1 MQTASNPKHIRFME
15 PTIEKFGSEFVTA
28 NVYSKKVVEVLFLA
42 LGDPGSPVLP
52 RHCSPRWGRQ
62 TLKVRGAHWFSF
74 ASNSLSEGGASVQF
88 RVKLSKWEGSHRF
101 SFASNSQSEGGA
113 SVQFRVKLSKWRGCI
128 GSVSPQTLKV
138 RGVHRFS
145 FASNSQSEGAHRLIF
160 ASNSQCEEGASVQF
174 RGKIFFSIRQNVFMR
189 KAHHFFTWF

>member
-1 MQTASNPKHIRFME
+1 ME
-15 PTIEKFGSEFVTA
+15 PTIEKFGSEFVIA
-28 NVYSKKVVEVLFLA
+28 NVYSKKVVEVLFLV

-62 TLKVRGAHWFSF
+62 TLKVRGADRFSF
-74 ASNSLSEGGASVQF
+74 ASNSL
-88 RVKLSKWEGSHRF
+88 
-101 SFASNSQSEGGA
+101 SEGGA

-174 RGKIFFSIRQNVFMR
+174 RCKIFFSIRQNVFMR

>member
-15 PTIEKFGSEFVTA
+15 PTIEKFGSEFVIA
-28 NVYSKKVVEVLFLA
+28 NVYSKKVVEVLFLV

-62 TLKVRGAHWFSF
+62 TLKVRGAHRFSF

-88 RVKLSKWEGSHRF
+88 RVKLSKWEGAHRF

-113 SVQFRVKLSKWRGCI
+113 SVQFRVKLSKWGGASVNFRVKLSMWGGRI
-128 GSVSPQTLKV
+128 GSVS
-138 RGVHRFS
+138 
-145 FASNSQSEGAHRLIF
+145 
-160 ASNSQCEEGASVQF
+160 
-174 RGKIFFSIRQNVFMR
+174 RQNIF
-189 KAHHFFTWF
+189 

>member
-62 TLKVRGAHWFSF
+62 TLKVRGADRFSF

-88 RVKLSKWEGSHRF
+88 RVKLSKWEG
-101 SFASNSQSEGGA
+101 A
-113 SVQFRVKLSKWRGCI
+113 
-128 GSVSPQTLKV
+128 
-138 RGVHRFS
+138 HRFS